1 MITENEK
8 NVFVVGHMNPDTD
21 SICSAIAYANLKQK
35 ITGEKYTAKR
45 AGQVSPETEFVL
57 ERFGEKVPG
66 FISDVREQVKDMQI
80 NRVEGVSKDISLKKA
95 WDIMDKDKISTL
107 PVVDENQSLVGL
119 LSVADV
125 AKSYMNVQD
134 SSILA
139 KAKTP
144 YRNILEVLEGNM
156 IVGDKNAAVESGKVL
171 IGAANPEMME
181 NYVEEGDMVILGDR
195 YEAQLCAIEMKA
207 RCIVVCTGAAVS
219 KTITRLAEN
228 KDCTIIQTKYDTYMA
243 SRLINQSMPIDFFMR
258 KEEFVS
264 FTTED
269 YIEDI
274 KATMAEKRHRDF
286 PIIDRE
292 GRFLGTI
299 SRRNL
304 LNVRK
309 KELILVDHNE
319 TSQAVDGLQ
328 SANILEIIDHHK
340 IGNIE
345 TMGPVYFRNQ
355 PVGCTATIVT
365 QMYRENG
372 VEIDKAMAGLMCSAI
387 LSDTLVFRSPTCTE
401 VDRKVAE
408 ELAKIAGFEIDSY
421 AKEMFAAGSNLSGKS
436 PEEIFYQDFK
446 KFTAGNVTFGV
457 GQITSMDE
465 GELIKLKE
473 RMIPYMEKTFE
484 EHGADMLFFML
495 TDIME
500 ESTDLLICGE
510 GAEEAAKQAFRSEE
524 EDRMYLR
531 GVVSRK
537 KQIIPQLMNV
547 LQNEA

>member
-144 YRNILEVLEGNM
+144 YQNILEVLEGNM

-207 RCIVVCTGAAVS
+207 R
-219 KTITRLAEN
+219 
-228 KDCTIIQTKYDTYMA
+228 
-243 SRLINQSMPIDFFMR
+243 
-258 KEEFVS
+258 
-264 FTTED
+264 
-269 YIEDI
+269 
-274 KATMAEKRHRDF
+274 
-286 PIIDRE
+286 
-292 GRFLGTI
+292 
-299 SRRNL
+299 
-304 LNVRK
+304 
-309 KELILVDHNE
+309 
-319 TSQAVDGLQ
+319 
-328 SANILEIIDHHK
+328 
-340 IGNIE
+340 
-345 TMGPVYFRNQ
+345 
-355 PVGCTATIVT
+355 
-365 QMYRENG
+365 
-372 VEIDKAMAGLMCSAI
+372 
-387 LSDTLVFRSPTCTE
+387 
-401 VDRKVAE
+401 
-408 ELAKIAGFEIDSY
+408 
-421 AKEMFAAGSNLSGKS
+421 
-436 PEEIFYQDFK
+436 
-446 KFTAGNVTFGV
+446 
-457 GQITSMDE
+457 
-465 GELIKLKE
+465 
-473 RMIPYMEKTFE
+473 
-484 EHGADMLFFML
+484 
-495 TDIME
+495 
-500 ESTDLLICGE
+500 
-510 GAEEAAKQAFRSEE
+510 
-524 EDRMYLR
+524 
-531 GVVSRK
+531 
-537 KQIIPQLMNV
+537 
-547 LQNEA
+547 